1 MRFDF
6 ITIFPEYFEP
16 LHLSLLGKAERSQRL
31 SWHVHNLRDWTHDK
45 HQSVDDTP
53 LGGGAGMVMRPDIW
67 GNAIDQVL
75 ADSPAAQ
82 RVVLAIPTPAGKLLD
97 QRLVENLATADQIV
111 VACGRY
117 EGIDARVAEHY
128 RGRSQGVLQGRLQE
142 SWQEPQ
148 ESEPANQVA
157 KSQAAMGQSA
167 MNQPAPANDAFASD
181 TPANAAPANNA
192 NAAPATLEV
201 LEFSLGDYVLNGGEI
216 AGLVLAE
223 AIGRL
228 LDGVVGNPES
238 LVEESH
244 SSLGLLEY
252 PVFTRPR
259 DWRELSVPEVLLTGN
274 HGQIDRWRRMQ
285 SLRRTA
291 LTRPDLLAKIPTG
304 QLNSQDREVLAEAGW
319 LIKPEIRPVQFRLA
333 QEADLAQVAELAA
346 ATFPLACPDF
356 VPEAQIQEFIREHL
370 QESELLRL
378 MREENA
384 RVCVAEAGTIGM
396 AGAVGAAR
404 EADTTRALGTNS
416 ESEATGA
423 AKTTGEFIAYTLTLP
438 APEEELPNCPPGAAY
453 LSKCYTAS
461 RFQGSGISGTLI
473 EFAVEDARQAYGCAA
488 IALGTNINNSR
499 AQKFYKRHGFKR
511 VGRRKFLVGETENL
525 DDVFVRELD

>member
-16 LHLSLLGKAERSQRL
+16 LHLSLLGKAERNQRL
-31 SWHVHNLRDWTHDK
+31 SWHVHNLRNWTHDK

-128 RGRSQGVLQGRLQE
+128 RGRSQGVLQESLQE
-142 SWQEPQ
+142 SSQ
-148 ESEPANQVA
+148 EPANQAA

-181 TPANAAPANNA
+181 TPANDNPANNA
-192 NAAPATLEV
+192 PTTLEV

-274 HGQIDRWRRMQ
+274 HGQINRWRRTQ

-291 LTRPDLLAKIPTG
+291 LTRPDLLAKIPQD

-319 LIKPEIRPVQFRLA
+319 LVKPEIKPVQFRLA

-384 RVCVAEAGTIGM
+384 RICVAETGT
-396 AGAVGAAR
+396 VGAAG
-404 EADTTRALGTNS
+404 EADTTGALGTNS
-416 ESEATGA
+416 ESEAISIA
-423 AKTTGEFIAYTLTLP
+423 ETTGEFIAYTLTLP
-438 APEEELPNCPPGAAY
+438 APEEDLPNCPPGAAY
-453 LSKCYTAS
+453 LSKCYTAL
-461 RFQGSGISGTLI
+461 RFQGSGVSGALI
-473 EFAVEDARQAYGCAA
+473 EFAVEDARRAYGCAA
-488 IALGTNINNSR
+488 ITLGTNISNSR
-499 AQKFYKRHGFKR
+499 AQKFYKRRGFKR
-511 VGRRKFLVGETENL
+511 VGRRKFLVGDTENL
-525 DDVFVRELD
+525 DDVFVRELG

>member
-128 RGRSQGVLQGRLQE
+128 RRRSQGALQGRLQE

-148 ESEPANQVA
+148 ESTNQA
-157 KSQAAMGQSA
+157 ATSRAAMGQSA
-167 MNQPAPANDAFASD
+167 MDQSACANADFASGAS
-181 TPANAAPANNA
+181 ANGIPANNA
-192 NAAPATLEV
+192 NSDPVTLEV

-259 DWRELSVPEVLLTGN
+259 NWRELSVPEVLLTGN
-274 HGQIDRWRRMQ
+274 HGQIDRFRRTQ

-291 LTRPDLLAKIPTG
+291 FTRPDLLAKIPQD
-304 QLNSQDREVLAEAGW
+304 QLNSQDREVLAQAGW
-319 LIKPEIRPVQFRLA
+319 LIKPEVKPVRFRLA
-333 QEADLAQVAELAA
+333 QESDMAQVAELAA

-384 RVCVAEAGTIGM
+384 RIYVAEIGTIGTV
-396 AGAVGAAR
+396 GAVGAAR
-404 EADTTRALGTNS
+404 KTDATGEFDANSAL
-416 ESEATGA
+416 EATSA
-423 AKTTGEFIAYTLTLP
+423 AEKTGEFIAYTLTLP
-438 APEEELPNCPPGAAY
+438 TLEEDLPNCPPGASY
-453 LSKCYTAS
+453 LSKCYTAL
-461 RFQGSGISGTLI
+461 RFHGSGVSGALI
-473 EFAVEDARQAYGCAA
+473 EFAVEDARQAYNCAA
-488 IALGTNINNSR
+488 IALGTNIGNSR
-499 AQKFYKRHGFKR
+499 AQKFYKRHDFKR

-525 DDVFVRELD
+525 DDVFVRELS

>member
-16 LHLSLLGKAERSQRL
+16 LHLSLLGKAERNQRL

-82 RVVLAIPTPAGKLLD
+82 RVVLAIPTPVGKLLD

-128 RGRSQGVLQGRLQE
+128 RGRLQE

-148 ESEPANQVA
+148 ESESTNQVA
-157 KSQAAMGQSA
+157 KSQAAMEQLA
-167 MNQPAPANDAFASD
+167 MNQPAPANDTFASD
-181 TPANAAPANNA
+181 TPA

-274 HGQIDRWRRMQ
+274 HGQIDRWRRTQ

-319 LIKPEIRPVQFRLA
+319 LVKPEIKPVQFRLA

-370 QESELLRL
+370 QEIELLRL

-384 RVCVAEAGTIGM
+384 RICVAEAGTIGM
-396 AGAVGAAR
+396 VGTVGAAG

-453 LSKCYTAS
+453 LSKCYTALC
-461 RFQGSGISGTLI
+461 FQGSGISGALI

-488 IALGTNINNSR
+488 IALGTNISNSR